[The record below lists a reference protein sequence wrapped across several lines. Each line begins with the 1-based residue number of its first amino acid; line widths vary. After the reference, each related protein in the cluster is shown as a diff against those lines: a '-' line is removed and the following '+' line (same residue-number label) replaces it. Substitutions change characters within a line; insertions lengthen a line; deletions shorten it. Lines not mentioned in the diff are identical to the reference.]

1 MLFYDLAERVANF
14 LRPHWSLA
22 ARGRATIVQA
32 LPDMLEILPIGA
44 SKGAGVQMLVDHME
58 VPIEQ
63 VKRVESMSM
72 SKNSVLLGSLIY

>member
-1 MLFYDLAERVANF
+1 
-14 LRPHWSLA
+14 
-22 ARGRATIVQA
+22 
-32 LPDMLEILPIGA
+32 MLEILPIGA

>member
-1 MLFYDLAERVANF
+1 
-14 LRPHWSLA
+14 
-22 ARGRATIVQA
+22 VQA

-63 VKRVESMSM
+63 VKSFP
-72 SKNSVLLGSLIY
+72 

>member
-1 MLFYDLAERVANF
+1 VLFYDVAERVANF

-58 VPIEQ
+58 VPIDQ
-63 VKRVESMSM
+63 VKSGIHDHVQNRVCL
-72 SKNSVLLGSLIY
+72 VILVY

>member
-1 MLFYDLAERVANF
+1 
-14 LRPHWSLA
+14 
-22 ARGRATIVQA
+22 VQA

-63 VKRVESMSM
+63 VKKSGIHDHVQ
-72 SKNSVLLGSLIY
+72 NSVCLVI

>member
-63 VKRVESMSM
+63 VKKSGIHDHVQ
-72 SKNSVLLGSLIY
+72 NSVCLVI